1 MTGIDYAFIL
11 LMLASLLAGVLR
23 GFIREAIS
31 LVSWL
36 VGLWVAWHY
45 AYLLNPYLGGVLAT
59 PGLREWVARI
69 LLLAGLLLL
78 GSAIGALVGY
88 LVRRAAGLAA
98 ADRMLGLLFGAIR
111 ALVVIGVFV
120 MIGRGL
126 DLQHEP
132 WWTGSRLMPYAEH
145 AANWLERYA
154 EPRLEPLLDDAAGM
168 VRG

>member
-1 MTGIDYAFIL
+1 MSGIDYVFMLA
-11 LMLASLLAGVLR
+11 MLASVLVGALR
-23 GFIREAIS
+23 GFVREAVS

-45 AYLLNPYLGGVLAT
+45 AYVLTPYLGGVLAT

-69 LLLAGLLLL
+69 LLLVGLVLL
-78 GSAIGALVGY
+78 GAAIGALVSY
-88 LVRRAAGLAA
+88 LVRRAAGLAVT
-98 ADRMLGLLFGAIR
+98 DRLLGLLFGAMR

-126 DLQHEP
+126 DLEQEP

-145 AANWLERYA
+145 AANWLEHYA
-154 EPRLEPLLDDAAGM
+154 EPEFEPLLEDAARA